1 MNDPV
6 LLNFADKIAT
16 VTISRENR
24 RNALDHFAMERL
36 GQAFEEIDA
45 SDATVT
51 ILTGAGQKSFCAG
64 DDIKAYRERTA
75 EQSKAHFKH
84 GLRVFDAIEIHSTFV
99 IAAIEGYCIGGG
111 LELALCAD
119 FRIASYSAHIALPE
133 VRSMNAYPSWGGLT
147 RLPRVVGRQTAK
159 RVALMGDVLDGNAA
173 LNCGLADMVVDDG
186 TTLSSAKAIA
196 EKMAPDINRE
206 VFSTSKRVLLES
218 EDLTT
223 RSLHEINR
231 LLESSLQ
238 FTGES

>member
-1 MNDPV
+1 
-6 LLNFADKIAT
+6 
-16 VTISRENR
+16 
-24 RNALDHFAMERL
+24 
-36 GQAFEEIDA
+36 
-45 SDATVT
+45 
-51 ILTGAGQKSFCAG
+51 
-64 DDIKAYRERTA
+64 
-75 EQSKAHFKH
+75 
-84 GLRVFDAIEIHSTFV
+84 
-99 IAAIEGYCIGGG
+99 
-111 LELALCAD
+111 
-119 FRIASYSAHIALPE
+119 
-133 VRSMNAYPSWGGLT
+133 MNAYPSWGGLT